1 MSSDDPYGV
10 RNMTNEEL
18 EIAELGEST
27 NIRNTVK
34 MGAAR
39 AELKRRDRE
48 YEKGK
53 FDKLLLVARW
63 SAVASGG
70 AAVAAI
76 ALAVMAALK

>member
-1 MSSDDPYGV
+1 MTIDDPYRV
-10 RNMTNEEL
+10 RDMTDEEL
-18 EIAELGEST
+18 EITELGEST
-27 NIRNTVK
+27 NIGNTVK

-39 AELKRRDRE
+39 AERKRRDRE

-63 SAVASGG
+63 SALASGA

>member
-27 NIRNTVK
+27 TNIRNTVK

-39 AELKRRDRE
+39 DPPR
-48 YEKGK
+48 
-53 FDKLLLVARW
+53 
-63 SAVASGG
+63 
-70 AAVAAI
+70 
-76 ALAVMAALK
+76 